1 MDTLLENGDFAV
13 DSRGMPR
20 QAEGLE
26 ELLQRSKIRL
36 IVPKG
41 AFDYDPELGS
51 RLNTLELSGSGLDA
65 RALELAQE
73 ALAALPA
80 VQAESAHVT
89 VTPDGATVLV
99 RLQTAAGSGEAEVV
113 LNGEGKTDGN
123 V

>member
-1 MDTLLENGDFAV
+1 MDTLLEDGDFAV

-80 VQAESAHVT
+80 VQAESNHVT
-89 VTPDGATVLV
+89 VTPEGATVLV
-99 RLQTAAGSGEAEVV
+99 RLQTAAGSGEAEIM
-113 LNGEGKTDGN
+113 LKGGEADGN